1 MQKYTKVYFDYF
13 GYTIADFVP
22 CEICSNR
29 ATEIHH
35 ILNRSHRK
43 DLEND
48 ITNLMAVCRSCHTK
62 YGDNKNYIDFL
73 QITHANK
80 IKQFAKNKP

>member
-13 GYTIADFVP
+13 RYTIADFVP
-22 CEICSNR
+22 CEICSSR

-48 ITNLMAVCRSCHTK
+48 ITNLMAICRSCHNEF
-62 YGDNKNYIDFL
+62 GDKKQHIESL
-73 QITHANK
+73 KK
-80 IKQFAKNKP
+80 IHEYHIKRSSKD

>member
-13 GYTIADFVP
+13 DLTIADFVP
-22 CEICSNR
+22 CEICGAKS
-29 ATEIHH
+29 TEIHH

-48 ITNLMAVCRSCHTK
+48 ITNLMAVCRSCHIEF
-62 YGDNKNYIDFL
+62 GDKKQHIEYL
-73 QITHANK
+73 QTIHANK
-80 IKQFAKNKP
+80 IKQFTKD